1 MARVNTNT
9 PEGIAAA
16 SNKKPAAAPAV
27 DTRAALAKL
36 QSGQSLTDDEKRAL
50 GLPVAEAP
58 ADDSGATGPTGPTGP
73 VAGKLPAGFTAGAFP
88 KELEAFFGPASG
100 YLGYKIDTRTDKNG
114 KTYSQLSVATGP
126 NSSQTFGAGFTQGPD
141 GKYSSYSP
149 ESPSDGGVNNV
160 DTPDQGKTYTAPDGR
175 MFTSLEAYNAYLTQ
189 TKAEE
194 KRRAGQSAYDILYA
208 EFDKYGL
215 GSLVKEVQQYIVD
228 GLSPAEFTL
237 KLRASKPYQERFA
250 GNAKRIA
257 NGFRAIDEATYL
269 GLEDAYQ
276 VIMQNY
282 GLPENYYARGN
293 LGVQKGFED
302 LIGGNVDPITL
313 EERIIE
319 GQKVT
324 KGNKSIIDTAKQFFP
339 TLTDGDFLAYVLN
352 PKSGLEEIKR
362 KVTAVEIGAGA
373 AEAGLGINL
382 ERALELGTAGINKAQ
397 AKQGYAAIAGG
408 VQRGS
413 QLAAML
419 GENPYTQTVA
429 EEEVFGL
436 AGKTKAAEQR
446 QKIIGLE
453 KSEFG
458 AKTGISSG
466 ALVRDRAGA
475 Y

>member
-9 PEGIAAA
+9 REGVDAA
-16 SNKKPAAAPAV
+16 SNRTPSTAPAV

-36 QSGQSLTDDEKRAL
+36 QSGQTLTDNEKRAL
-50 GLPVAEAP
+50 GLPVDKAEVDTP
-58 ADDSGATGPTGPTGP
+58 VEPTP
-73 VAGKLPAGFTAGAFP
+73 VKAEGKLPAGFTAGAFP
-88 KELEAFFGPASG
+88 KELEQFFGSASG
-100 YLGYKIDTRTDKNG
+100 FLGYKIETRTDKNG

-126 NSSQTFGAGFTQGPD
+126 NSSQTFGAAFTQGPD
-141 GKYSSYSP
+141 GTYSSYSP
-149 ESPSDGGVNNV
+149 TDGGGGGGGGDDV

-175 MFTSLEAYNAYLTQ
+175 MFTSLEAYNNYLTQ

-215 GSLVKEVQQYIVD
+215 GSLVSEVQKYIVD

-250 GNAKRIA
+250 ANTKRIA

-276 VIMQNY
+276 VIMMNY

-324 KGNKSIIDTAKQFFP
+324 KGNKAIIDTAKEFFP

-382 ERALELGTAGINKAQ
+382 QRALELGTAGINKAQ

-419 GENPYTQTVA
+419 GENPYTQTTA

-446 QKIIGLE
+446 QKITGLE
-453 KSEFG
+453 RSEFG
-458 AKTGISSG
+458 QKTGLSAG

>member
-1 MARVNTNT
+1 V
-9 PEGIAAA
+9 G
-16 SNKKPAAAPAV
+16 
-27 DTRAALAKL
+27 
-36 QSGQSLTDDEKRAL
+36 G
-50 GLPVAEAP
+50 GGGGGG
-58 ADDSGATGPTGPTGP
+58 ADDTSAVTSTATT
-73 VAGKLPAGFTAGAFP
+73 
-88 KELEAFFGPASG
+88 
-100 YLGYKIDTRTDKNG
+100 
-114 KTYSQLSVATGP
+114 
-126 NSSQTFGAGFTQGPD
+126 
-141 GKYSSYSP
+141 
-149 ESPSDGGVNNV
+149 
-160 DTPDQGKTYTAPDGR
+160 TYTAPDGKI
-175 MFTSLEAYNAYLTQ
+175 FTDLNAYNTYLTQ

-215 GSLVKEVQQYIVD
+215 GSLVSEVQKYIVD

-250 GNAKRIA
+250 ANTKRIA

-276 VIMQNY
+276 VIMMNY

-324 KGNKSIIDTAKQFFP
+324 KGNKAIIDTAKEFFP

-352 PKSGLEEIKR
+352 PKSGLEDIKR
-362 KVTAVEIGAGA
+362 KVTAIEIGAGA

-382 ERALELGTAGINKAQ
+382 QRALELGTAGINKAQ

-419 GENPYTQTVA
+419 GENPYTQTTA

-446 QKIIGLE
+446 QKITGLE
-453 KSEFG
+453 KATFSG
-458 AKTGISSG
+458 QTGLSAG